1 MGRFETWSGKIG
13 WTSEVAEKVKG
24 VVSGSKVSQMFKDCV
39 WREVRKEWLS
49 EAHERSKLGVLQA
62 LMGRECKSRC
72 VQVGKK
78 SLRWILAKL
87 RGGTAELRI
96 ESGRW
101 VGLARE
107 DRICTQCDSGE
118 VEDVEHFLLRC
129 SGMASERAEMEKQV
143 EKIVVDFQ
151 DKCDEEKVVM
161 VLDEACLDRR
171 VG

>member
-1 MGRFETWSGKIG
+1 M
-13 WTSEVAEKVKG
+13 AEKLKG
-24 VVSGSKVSQMFKDCV
+24 VVSGSEVSQMSKDCA

-49 EAHERSKLGVLQA
+49 EANERSKLGVLQV
-62 LMGRECKSRC
+62 LMGREYKSRC
-72 VQVGKK
+72 VQIGRE

-87 RGGTAELRI
+87 RGGMVELRI
-96 ESGRW
+96 ESDRW

-118 VEDVEHFLLRC
+118 MEDVEHFLLRC
-129 SGMASERAEMEKQV
+129 SRMASERAEMEKQV

-171 VG
+171 VGKAVEEMWRKRFG